1 LFCRAIITQKILIRI
16 KFILFKKLLLK
27 YVTLSSSLEE
37 YTIDISALDIFLS
50 YLFILVGGI
59 LVFTALGHI
68 IYQKRSSTSMISW
81 MLFIVFMPYIAAPLY
96 FLIGVRKRDAQSKKE
111 YVEFVNIKEYKKYLL
126 EENDHALVNILRK
139 NGIPPASTANR
150 FELITDDIA
159 AYEQMMEE
167 ITQAKESIN
176 IATYVFAFDEMTHTL
191 VDALTQRAR
200 EGIKVRLLLDT
211 VGSLGAYFDQRGFKA
226 LKEAGGEVAFFIPI
240 LKRPFQSYINLRNHR
255 KIYLFDQTT
264 LLSGGMNLSNE
275 YMGSADGSRRWKDLM
290 YRLEGPAV
298 AHFYSIFKNDWEYA
312 TESILPTHKPT
323 EVHFEGESIVQ
334 VVPSGPDIPKDALY
348 EALLNAIYSARERIW
363 IVTPYFVPDEN
374 IVQALIIARHKG
386 VDVKLITPKN
396 SDHLLTD
403 IVRSSYMRELA
414 KNEVDVVLFE
424 GEMLHAKAILFDDIG
439 GMVGSLNLDNRSL
452 FLNYEVITFVYS
464 PRFITELEEWM
475 ETLIDNSTREMA
487 SLSKSREAV
496 ENMMKVFAPL
506 V

>member
-1 LFCRAIITQKILIRI
+1 
-16 KFILFKKLLLK
+16 
-27 YVTLSSSLEE
+27 V
-37 YTIDISALDIFLS
+37 
-50 YLFILVGGI
+50 LVGGV

-96 FLIGVRKRDAQSKKE
+96 FLIGVRKRDSESKKA

-150 FELITDDIA
+150 FELITDDSD
-159 AYEQMMEE
+159 AYEKMMEE
-167 ITQAKESIN
+167 IARAEESIN
-176 IATYVFAFDEMTHTL
+176 IATYVFVFDEMTRTL
-191 VDALTQRAR
+191 LEALTQRAR
-200 EGIKVRLLLDT
+200 EGVKVRLLLDT
-211 VGSLGAYFDQRGFKA
+211 VGSLGAYIHQKGFKA
-226 LKEAGGEVAFFIPI
+226 LKEAGGEVAFFIP
-240 LKRPFQSYINLRNHR
+240 LLTRPFQSYINLRNHR

-275 YMGSADGSRRWKDLM
+275 YMGRRDGSLRWRDLM
-290 YRLEGPAV
+290 YHLEGPAV

-312 TESILPTHKPT
+312 AQSALPEHNPRK
-323 EVHFEGESIVQ
+323 VCFEGESIVQ

-348 EALLNAIYSARERIW
+348 EALLNTIYNAKKRIW

-386 VDVKLITPKN
+386 VDVKLITPRN
-396 SDHLLTD
+396 SDHLITD

-464 PRFITELEEWM
+464 LRFITELEAWM
-475 ETLIDNSTREMA
+475 QTLIGNSTREIKPP
-487 SLSKSREAV
+487 SKSREAV